1 MADLS
6 HTEFRK
12 APKWSTQEQAD
23 GIRINAGP
31 FVGIVKAN
39 TDPIRSGKLQVW
51 IAELGGDPTDD
62 STWRTVSYCTPFY
75 GVTNNRD
82 GSDYSGSP
90 HSYGMWFVPPD
101 IGVKVLCTFVGGDPS
116 RGYWFGCIPE
126 WPSMHMIPGLSA
138 PVDGSS
144 PAPVVDFFDDKTD
157 PSALNN
163 PATLKK
169 LPHSIQEAI
178 WTKQGL
184 LQDPDR
190 GPGTSSAFRETP
202 SRVFGISTPGAP
214 INPADPQIVPDPEN
228 PGVPGPNGT
237 PPGKKI
243 AVKGRKGGHTF
254 IMDDGDANGKN
265 QMMRLRTA
273 GGHMIMMNDTKDFIY
288 VINSKGTSWVEIN
301 SQGDINVY
309 SGSAVNI
316 SANSGIN
323 LETKGALKLHGGT
336 IDILSDA
343 ALNIQGKDVNI
354 NGGGTTKIL
363 GTSGLHLKG
372 ASTYLTGDSCLQI
385 QSGGHIDLKG
395 SCVTLNTA
403 GATPAQAAGS
413 ASPPKSMPT
422 KEAWSGHKAASG
434 GGVANPQAQPS
445 YGANQGLPAGA
456 AGPYGAT
463 NNYGS
468 STVTQNYGPMT
479 NNIGPITYNSGPQGS
494 FAGQSSAFAQYSP
507 ANYNNNTGGQSYTTL
522 SNLQNISFGT
532 GAAFDVSQSQPS
544 YNNAQYSTGEL
555 QNNPGNLQ
563 YSSNDGFAVGFA
575 NNLAVYARPEDG
587 IAALMILFDSVAGNS
602 PLTCAQLIAAY
613 MQGKVTDNAVSQFVR
628 FMQSTLGVDPTAYVG
643 LLDPATRIAW
653 ASAVIYYIQK
663 RVIYSYEQI
672 ATGCAESLG
681 VDPTTFTNAAQPTTG
696 PWQNNGT
703 QPYTTGYISPASP
716 SLLSG
721 GSSLIGGIVNNVVNR
736 VVGGVLNNVAATV
749 GTAIGTTVGGVV
761 NNVVNTVGGT
771 VNNVVN
777 TVSSGVSTVVNNVS
791 GAVSST
797 VSAATGLGDT
807 ASSGGAAYTQYIGT
821 SVGSGQCVALVQAAS
836 NVGYTGT
843 WSPGSNVIS
852 NPPPTGTVIA
862 TFGSNG
868 TYQNVSGQSH
878 AAIYLGQQT
887 DANGNVTGIVVQ
899 DQWAGHA
906 CGTRVIAVDP
916 NAPEGAQNFAVV
928 TTPTNPSGVLVNGAP
943 SPVSSTVDPG
953 QPTGTLDPQ
962 QQAELNAQN
971 ATTAT
976 ATSDARNLTDTS
988 TAGSY
993 YDPRTGEVVNQSSS
1007 STSSASS
1014 STTDTSYL
1022 YNSSSPSGTTVS
1034 GDGSANNTTAA
1045 TDSTTV
1051 TPSAMNQ
1058 IETGTTPTATD
1069 TSYLYSSPSS
1079 TSVITDTSSTTTT
1092 TPQPVYD
1099 GMGNF
1104 TGYYE
1109 EPTAAAPSTAYNSQ
1123 TLNATDIGRN
1133 SDYTEQPVGIGVAPP
1148 APPSDNLIV
1157 NQTPATPDQS
1167 NAGLTYDPRTNE
1179 VVNSSGADNTV
1190 NSSTSAPIT
1199 TPPSDPGSGAA
1210 TTGAQTTPQ
1219 GSAATGSAA
1228 GSC

>member
-51 IAELGGDPTDD
+51 IPELGGDPKDD
-62 STWRTVSYCTPFY
+62 STWRTVSYSTPFY

-101 IGVKVLCTFVGGDPS
+101 VGVKVLCTFVGGDPS
-116 RGYWFGCIPE
+116 RGYWFACIPE
-126 WPSMHMIPGLSA
+126 WPSMHMVPGISA

-144 PAPVVDFFDDKTD
+144 PAPVVDFYDDKTD

-169 LPHSIQEAI
+169 QPHSIQEAI

-202 SRVFGISTPGAP
+202 SRVFGISTPGVP
-214 INPADPQIVPDPEN
+214 INPADPQVVADPDN
-228 PGVPGPNGT
+228 PGAPEAGIA
-237 PPGKKI
+237 PGKKI

-254 IMDDGDANGKN
+254 IMDDGDVNGKN

-309 SGSAVNI
+309 SGSTVNI

-372 ASTYLTGDSCLQI
+372 KSTYLTGDSCLQI

-422 KEAWSGHKAASG
+422 KEAWSGHKAVSG
-434 GGVANPQAQPS
+434 GAVANPQAQPS

-468 STVTQNYGPMT
+468 GTVQQNYGPMT

-494 FAGQSSAFAQYSP
+494 FSGQSSAFAQYSP

-522 SNLQNISFGT
+522 NNLQNISFGA
-532 GAAFDVSQSQPS
+532 GAAFDVGNINQDHTVAS
-544 YNNAQYSTGEL
+544 QYSVGEL

-587 IAALMILFDSVAGNS
+587 IAALMILFDSVAGNN

-628 FMQSTLGVDPTAYVG
+628 FMQSTVGVAPTAYVG

-663 RVIYSYEQI
+663 RVIYTYEQI
-672 ATGCAESLG
+672 ATGCAQSLG
-681 VDPTTFTNAAQPTTG
+681 MDPNTFANAAQPTTG
-696 PWQNNGT
+696 PWQNNGAA
-703 QPYTTGYISPASP
+703 PYTTGYISPNSP

-721 GSSLIGGIVNNVVNR
+721 GSSLIGGIVNNVVNS
-736 VVGGVLNNVAATV
+736 VIGGVLNNVAATV
-749 GTAIGTTVGGVV
+749 GNAIGVTVGGVV
-761 NNVVNTVGGT
+761 NNVVNTVSSG
-771 VNNVVN
+771 VSNVVN
-777 TVSSGVSTVVNNVS
+777 TVSSGVSNVVNTVS
-791 GAVSST
+791 GST
-797 VSAATGLGDT
+797 GTVTGYLGLADT

-843 WSPGSNVIS
+843 WTPGSNVLS

-862 TFGSNG
+862 TFGSDG

-906 CGTRVIAVDP
+906 CGTRVITVDP
-916 NAPEGAQNFAVV
+916 TKPEGAQNFAVV

-943 SPVSSTVDPG
+943 SPVSSTVNPAA
-953 QPTGTLDPQ
+953 PTGMLDPA

-971 ATTAT
+971 STTAT
-976 ATSDARNLTDTS
+976 ATTDARNLTSTS
-988 TAGSY
+988 TSGSY
-993 YDPRTGEVVNQSSS
+993 YDPRTGEVVNQDSSG
-1007 STSSASS
+1007 STSASS

-1022 YNSSSPSGTTVS
+1022 YNSSNPSTTTVS

-1045 TDSTTV
+1045 VDSTTV

-1058 IETGTTPTATD
+1058 IETGTTPTPTD
-1069 TSYLYSSPSS
+1069 TSYMYNTPSS
-1079 TSVITDTSSTTTT
+1079 TSVVTDT
-1092 TPQPVYD
+1092 
-1099 GMGNF
+1099 
-1104 TGYYE
+1104 
-1109 EPTAAAPSTAYNSQ
+1109 STAYNSQ
-1123 TLNATDIGRN
+1123 TLNATDAGRN
-1133 SDYTEQPVGIGVAPP
+1133 SDYAAQPVGIDVPP
-1148 APPSDNLIV
+1148 PSPPSDNLI

-1167 NAGLTYDPRTNE
+1167 NTGLTYDPRTNE
-1179 VVNSSGADNTV
+1179 VVTSSGADNTA
-1190 NSSTSAPIT
+1190 STSATAPIT
-1199 TPPSDPGSGAA
+1199 TSPNSPGGGAA